1 MPCGF
6 VLESSVMF
14 LVMSYIDEDSDEV
27 IEGAQALYHPQNTG
41 QYRDKDTGEVIEMPE
56 LQS

>member
-1 MPCGF
+1 
-6 VLESSVMF
+6 MF